1 MIESLALFCH
11 TLGVG
16 ISPTLYLQKENQ
28 DMKQETKYPT
38 HLEAKNSLDLCLE
51 LFADSKTMEEA
62 DIKTAF
68 LGIAN
73 SVQIRD
79 YSLGAVGF
87 ALNDY
92 QDINRFFTLLGA
104 IGGES
109 AHLEAVWSAFAY
121 EFENREE
128 AYSHLN
134 KAKELDPA
142 NSLAML
148 LFRVFGAG
156 FPPASLGSMRNELH
170 PRVVEGLAD
179 LEGVAVRENI

>member
-1 MIESLALFCH
+1 MEI
-11 TLGVG
+11 T
-16 ISPTLYLQKENQ
+16 T
-28 DMKQETKYPT
+28 YPT

-51 LFADSKTMEEA
+51 LFADSVTMNEA

-68 LGIAN
+68 LGISN

-92 QDINRFFTLLGA
+92 QDINRFFTLLSA

-142 NSLAML
+142 NSLATL
-148 LFRVFGAG
+148 LGRVFGAG
-156 FPPASLGSMRNELH
+156 WPPASFASMRDGLH
-170 PRVVEGLAD
+170 GKVTEGLKD
-179 LEGVAVRENI
+179 LEGVSVHASK

>member
-1 MIESLALFCH
+1 MTI
-11 TLGVG
+11 
-16 ISPTLYLQKENQ
+16 
-28 DMKQETKYPT
+28 ETKFPT

-51 LFADSKTMEEA
+51 LFNDSKTMNEA

-68 LGIAN
+68 LGVAN

-79 YSLGAVGF
+79 YALGAVGF

-92 QDINRFFTLLGA
+92 QDINRFFTLLNA
-104 IGGES
+104 IGGDS

-121 EFENREE
+121 EFGNSEE

-142 NSLAML
+142 NSLASL

-156 FPPASLGSMRNELH
+156 WPPASFGSMRKELH
-170 PRVVEGLAD
+170 PKVMEHLAGIEG
-179 LEGVAVRENI
+179 ESVKVA

>member
-1 MIESLALFCH
+1 
-11 TLGVG
+11 
-16 ISPTLYLQKENQ
+16 
-28 DMKQETKYPT
+28 MKQETKYPT

-51 LFADSKTMEEA
+51 LFADSKTMNEA

-68 LGIAN
+68 LGVAN

-79 YSLGAVGF
+79 YALGAVGF

-92 QDINRFFTLLGA
+92 QDISRFFTLLGA
-104 IGGES
+104 IGGDS

-121 EFENREE
+121 EFGNQEE
-128 AYSHLN
+128 AYAHLN

-142 NSLAML
+142 NSLASL

-170 PRVVEGLAD
+170 PKVVEGLAD
-179 LEGVAVRENI
+179 LEGVAVRVVTA